1 VLSSPSYDAVLARAL
16 DFNYSG
22 ALTYQGGALFG
33 IGSKSIATTATADS
47 TASTTLA
54 VASTTGVFVGQTVA
68 GAGVTSGTIVT
79 AVNSAT
85 SVTLSVAATVANA
98 AAITFANNAR
108 SAFSTTAAA
117 ASTASTTLTVASASG
132 VYVGQTVVGTGIASG
147 TTVTAVSGTT
157 VTLSAATGASPNGVA
172 NGAALLFGYSYS
184 QMSDTVYPVFLSGSI
199 AAVKLKFGFL
209 PASVQ
214 DAASYAGK

>member
-1 VLSSPSYDAVLARAL
+1 LTSPSYDPVLARAL
-16 DFNYSG
+16 DFNYTGS
-22 ALTYQGGALFG
+22 LTYQGGALFG
-33 IGSKSIATTATADS
+33 IVANSIATTATAAS
-47 TASTTLA
+47 SASTSLT

-68 GAGVTSGTIVT
+68 GTGVTSGTLVT

-98 AAITFANNAR
+98 AAITFANTARPQNA
-108 SAFSTTAAA
+108 TTAAA
-117 ASTASTTLTVASASG
+117 AANATTTTLTVADAADI
-132 VYVGQTVVGTGIASG
+132 YVGESVVGTGVTAG
-147 TTVTAVSGTT
+147 TTVTAISGTT
-157 VTLSAATGASPNGVA
+157 ITLSTGLATGGVA
-172 NGAALLFGYSYS
+172 INAPLLFGYSYA
-184 QMSDTVYPVFLSGSI
+184 QMSDTVYPSFLAGSI